1 MNHSIIGPSIFDTF
15 KLKETLL
22 LNDAGEWG
30 HEPDNNA
37 IGVLRSTNFSN
48 QGYLLTEDIAY
59 RTLSELKKNDKMLKT
74 GDIIIERSGG
84 SNTQPVGRV
93 GFIDKSI
100 NEKGFAFANFIQRI
114 RVDEEIFD
122 PKFVYYCLQQM
133 YEMGITSSMQ
143 FQTTGI
149 RNLDYKYYLKSKL
162 PRPLVDEQ
170 KIIAEI
176 LFKVDEAIASVGFC
190 IKASEIL
197 KKSLMQNLL
206 TGKLKP
212 DGTWRGEDEF
222 YIDEKFGK
230 VPKGWE
236 VKYVGDKSLCNI
248 NPNYEFVKGKI
259 YDFIPMDAIN
269 DGFQGVEYLDSK
281 IVDGGGYTRFCKGDI
296 LFAKITPCTENG
308 KVAMIQKM
316 NTDVG
321 FASTEFIVFQPKETV
336 DNQFYFYLL
345 SSDRVHKLAVS
356 LMEGT
361 TGRQRVPWK
370 VFKNRISAP
379 IPIDM
384 GEQRDIAERI
394 KKIEKSIVFRKSK
407 ILSLKTLKKSLMQN
421 LLVGAI
427 RVEVE
432 KINKLLEEVEFNG

>member
-59 RTLSELKKNDKMLKT
+59 RTLSELKKNDKMLKI

-133 YEMGITSSMQ
+133 YEMGVTSSMQ

-212 DGTWRGEDEF
+212 DGTWRGENEF
-222 YIDEKFGK
+222 YDDEKIGKYPKEWNASRFKEFAVLQRGRDLTDSGIISGPYPVVKSNGVQIYHNDFFVEPPGVVTGRSGTIGKAFYIIDKFWAHNTTLYVKDFKGNCAKFIYYLILRMDFRQYYAGTTVPTLNRNDIHRLRIAIPKTYEEQESIANKIDEIDLVLREKH
-230 VPKGWE
+230 
-236 VKYVGDKSLCNI
+236 
-248 NPNYEFVKGKI
+248 
-259 YDFIPMDAIN
+259 
-269 DGFQGVEYLDSK
+269 
-281 IVDGGGYTRFCKGDI
+281 
-296 LFAKITPCTENG
+296 AKI
-308 KVAMIQKM
+308 Q
-316 NTDVG
+316 
-321 FASTEFIVFQPKETV
+321 
-336 DNQFYFYLL
+336 
-345 SSDRVHKLAVS
+345 
-356 LMEGT
+356 
-361 TGRQRVPWK
+361 
-370 VFKNRISAP
+370 
-379 IPIDM
+379 
-384 GEQRDIAERI
+384 
-394 KKIEKSIVFRKSK
+394 
-407 ILSLKTLKKSLMQN
+407 SLKTLKKSLMQN
-421 LLVGAI
+421 LLTGKN
-427 RVEVE
+427 RVDVD
-432 KINKLLEEVEFNG
+432 KINKILEEGGNG